1 MMTSALASARFIN
14 YYNKHDAT
22 SLTVDSIVVIYN
34 RNMFTIQTTG
44 PII

>member
-1 MMTSALASARFIN
+1 MVPSVLVSPGVIN
-14 YYNKHDAT
+14 YDHKHDAT

-44 PII
+44 SVI